1 MYRDGEENQTD
12 NKVAEDLE
20 PYRRLIELQKQMLVL
35 SRQHEQAKRER
46 DMLREEVVQ
55 EVADRIRARKSLRHR
70 WQWKL
75 VKFLKRWRL
84 AQLANFTRFT
94 SRIRATLSASN

>member
-1 MYRDGEENQTD
+1 MYRDGEENQTG

-20 PYRRLIELQKQMLVL
+20 PYRRLIELQRQMLVL

-46 DMLREEVVQ
+46 DTLREEVVQ
-55 EVADRIRARKSLRHR
+55 EVADHIRARKSLRHR
-70 WQWKL
+70 WQRKL
-75 VKFLKRWRL
+75 VKFLKHWRL
-84 AQLANFTRFT
+84 TQLANLTRFT